1 MDLEKL
7 NKKYKK
13 LTPIERIIEL
23 YNDFDE
29 TKILY
34 TSSFGTTA
42 AILLKLIHEVNPKQ
56 NIFFLDT
63 TYHFIETIEYKNQL
77 IKKLGIHVIDVL
89 PEEWKNE
96 FTTTDKT
103 WTVDQDLCCSV
114 NKVEPMDKLKKGQ
127 EVWISGLLSYQN
139 THRKELEIFEEK
151 EDILKFYPIVDMTEK
166 EVDRFFKKNSLPNH
180 PLEAQ
185 GYNSIGC
192 AQCTVKGKGRSGRW
206 SNSSKSECGL
216 HL

>member
-7 NKKYKK
+7 NKKYKR
-13 LTPIERIIEL
+13 LTPRERIIEL
-23 YNDFDE
+23 YKDFDK
-29 TKILY
+29 TKILF

-77 IKKLGIHVIDVL
+77 INELGIYVIDVL

-114 NKVEPMDKLKKGQ
+114 NKVEPMEKLKKGQ

-139 THRKELEIFEEK
+139 AHRKDLEIFEEK
-151 EDILKFYPIVDMTEK
+151 EGILKFYPIVDMTEK
-166 EVDRFFKKNSLPNH
+166 AVAQFFKKNSYLLVLKDKVISPKIRSRIRK
-180 PLEAQ
+180 LLI
-185 GYNSIGC
+185 SI
-192 AQCTVKGKGRSGRW
+192 
-206 SNSSKSECGL
+206 N
-216 HL
+216 